1 MFFHSWMD
9 LSWMDLVRVVAVGAP
24 AYLALLVLLGISG
37 KRTLSKLNAFDLV
50 ITVAMGSTL
59 ATILLSRDVSW
70 SEGVVAFGL
79 LIGLQFLITWTSV
92 RSPAVRRVVKSEPQ
106 LLFYRSRF
114 LADTLKSERVTAE
127 ILAAARAQ
135 GIPDLESV
143 GAVVLETDG
152 SLTVVAAED
161 GQGTSTLQGVKSPP
175 DGVTGPRESR
185 GVALAG
191 G

>member
-1 MFFHSWMD
+1 MFFHSWT
-9 LSWMDLVRVVAVGAP
+9 DLVRIIAVGAP
-24 AYLALLVLLGISG
+24 AYLALLVLLRISG

-59 ATILLSRDVSW
+59 ATILLSRDVSL
-70 SEGVVAFGL
+70 SEGVAAFGL
-79 LIGLQFLITWTSV
+79 LILLQFLITWTSV
-92 RSPAVRRVVKSEPQ
+92 RSPAIRRIVKSEPK
-106 LLFYRSRF
+106 LLFYRNRF
-114 LADTLKSERVTAE
+114 LADALMSERVTRSE

-161 GQGTSTLQGVKSPP
+161 GQGTSTLQGVESLP
-175 DGVTGPRESR
+175 DGVIEPRESPE
-185 GVALAG
+185 
-191 G
+191 